1 MAKAMF
7 QGTVVAE
14 SDAVETV
21 EGNTYFPPDTVVSEF
36 FTPTDKT
43 TVCGWKGTANY
54 YSLSVAGETAENAAW
69 TYRDPKPAAS
79 NIENFVAFYP
89 VVTVEA

>member
-1 MAKAMF
+1 MAKALF

-14 SDAVETV
+14 SDAVELV
-21 EGNTYFPPDTVVSEF
+21 EGNVYFPPDAVVTEF
-36 FTPTDKT
+36 LTRTEKT
-43 TVCGWKGTANY
+43 TVCGWKGTASY
-54 YSLSVAGETAENAAW
+54 FSVSAGGETAENAAW

-79 NIENFVAFYP
+79 NIKNFVAFYP